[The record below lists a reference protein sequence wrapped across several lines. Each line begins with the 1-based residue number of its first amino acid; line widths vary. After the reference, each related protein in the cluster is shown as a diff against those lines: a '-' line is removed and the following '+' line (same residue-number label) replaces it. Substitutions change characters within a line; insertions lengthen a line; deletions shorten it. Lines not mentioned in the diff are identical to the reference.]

1 MNTNKEKRTQNFKN
15 ASLGVLLALFLA
27 ATTFAVVQYKQNTEL
42 EAKLAE
48 VQAIGNVTARE
59 QLEAYREIENN
70 LANISMHEGNIRE
83 TANLEGVE
91 DPQERIQ
98 AEIKAIETLMAENNK
113 IIAELNQKVDAKDS
127 RLTAYKREN
136 GQLKTRLETYK
147 DNLAQ
152 MEEINK
158 QLASNLEQKTAENTK
173 LQVDLQETNEVVANQ
188 EQALAEM
195 DMKMHRAYYTVGEF
209 KELKEKAVVNKDGGI
224 LGIAAS
230 KELNPKANT
239 DQFTEIDIRFLKRIP
254 VYKKN
259 AEIVT
264 PHDENSYEVV
274 MEDNQVAWIQITNP
288 ELFWENSKYLVV
300 VTKDGWM

>member
-15 ASLGVLLALFLA
+15 ASLGVLIALFLA
-27 ATTFAVVQYKQNTEL
+27 ATTFAIVQYDKNQEMQ
-42 EAKLAE
+42 AKLAE
-48 VQAIGNVTARE
+48 MEAISNITARE
-59 QLEAYREIENN
+59 QLEAYQEIENN

-91 DPQERIQ
+91 DPKERIK
-98 AEIKAIETLMAENNK
+98 AEIKAIESLMAKNNQ
-113 IIAELNQKVDAKDS
+113 IIEDLNKKVDAKDG

-147 DNLAQ
+147 ENLAQ

-158 QLASNLEQKTAENTK
+158 QLASNLEQKTAENSQ
-173 LQVDLQETNEVVANQ
+173 LQVDLQQTNEVVANQ
-188 EQALAEM
+188 EQALSEM

-209 KELKEKAVVNKDGGI
+209 KELKEKAIVNKDGGI

-239 DQFTEIDIRFLKRIP
+239 EQFTEIDIRFLKRIP

-259 AEIVT
+259 AEIIT
-264 PHDENSYEVV
+264 PHDERSYEVV
-274 MEDNQVAWIQITNP
+274 TEDNQVAWIQITDP